1 MTGPIRRAGRGTD
14 ASGAQIVWTVSEGR
28 RGRRWREVRAG
39 PAGVI
44 SSLLLE
50 TGPTGR
56 FSHAEIST
64 AAGLLTLH
72 PEADG
77 TLHGNVVGE
86 RGIDHVEALRWP
98 ADGVVLLEGS
108 TIARAAAIAM
118 VVALRA
124 GRRTSRDAPSGA
136 TVTLAALHIDLRLG
150 RHLADVPVARHGD
163 GRWLFGGTDGIRVD
177 EHGLPVQDDG
187 ASWPLEQGAGPGA
200 IVSGN
205 GG

>member
-1 MTGPIRRAGRGTD
+1 MTEPIRRAGRGTD

-28 RGRRWREVRAG
+28 RGRRWREVRSG
-39 PAGVI
+39 PDGVI

-50 TGPTGR
+50 TDPTGR

-72 PEADG
+72 PDADA

-86 RGIDHVEALRWP
+86 RGIDHVEGLPWP

-118 VVALRA
+118 VIALRA
-124 GRRTSRDAPSGA
+124 DRRAPPDAGTGSA
-136 TVTLAALHIDLRLG
+136 ATLAALRIDLRLG
-150 RHLADVPVARHGD
+150 HHLADVTVARRGD
-163 GRWLFGGTDGIRVD
+163 GRWLLGDTDGIRVD
-177 EHGLPVQDDG
+177 EHGLPVQEDG
-187 ASWPLEQGAGPGA
+187 ASWPLERGR
-200 IVSGN
+200 
-205 GG
+205 